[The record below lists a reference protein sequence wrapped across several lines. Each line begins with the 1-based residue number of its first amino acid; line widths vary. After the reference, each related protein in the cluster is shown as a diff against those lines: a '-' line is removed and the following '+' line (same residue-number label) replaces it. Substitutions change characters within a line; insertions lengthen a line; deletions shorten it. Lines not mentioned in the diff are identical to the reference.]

1 MFMKKALYP
10 FIIIYSFIFLNVL
23 FSNDVPMKNIKMKL
37 YEFNNVQ
44 YISGLEFAKEQ
55 NIRAIF
61 YKDKE
66 KLELRF
72 PKNKITISP
81 HSSYIKVDD
90 KIFHMY
96 LPVIYDNKDFF
107 IPAQPFMNIL
117 NNTNLPNAAIDSSE
131 KYVIAKA
138 PLYNVS
144 GVQVINKING
154 AVIKI
159 KTEKQ
164 FSKNGISASITSAGW
179 LNITIAGALIDSLNI
194 VNSKVNY
201 PFMRIRAIQ
210 SPESAQVSFL
220 LKVKADDYEIDTNN
234 GEIVVTLRMATAE
247 NANRIKELK
256 NKWLLDTI
264 VIDAGH
270 GGKDPGAVGKGGI
283 LEKTITLDVAKKLG
297 RMIEREMGVN
307 VVYTR
312 DEDVFIP
319 LWKRTKIA
327 NDSGGKVFISIH
339 ANSSPNSRSAKGFE
353 TFLLRP
359 GKTKDAIDVAAR
371 ENAVIQLEEKVHDY
385 KESSSENLIL
395 ATMAQRSFMKESEYL
410 AAQIQKELDRV
421 LTTPNR
427 GVKQAGFHVLVG
439 ASMPNVLVELGFISN
454 REEAK
459 LLGRSSY
466 RRKIARSIFDALVN
480 FKDKYETPLII
491 E

>member
-1 MFMKKALYP
+1 MRKSIYL
-10 FIIIYSFIFLNVL
+10 IILL
-23 FSNDVPMKNIKMKL
+23 FTFYFFNIGLSSDIPMKNVKIKIH
-37 YEFNNVQ
+37 EFDGVR
-44 YISGLEFAKEQ
+44 YISGLEFAETQ
-55 NIRAIF
+55 NIRTIF

-72 PKNKITISP
+72 PDSKVTISP

-96 LPVIYDNKDFF
+96 LPVIYDDKDFF
-107 IPAQPFMNIL
+107 IPAKPFMEIL

-131 KYVIAKA
+131 EYIVSTA
-138 PLYNVS
+138 PLYNIKNVKI
-144 GVQVINKING
+144 VNKVNG
-154 AVIKI
+154 AIIKMP
-159 KTEKQ
+159 TEKQ
-164 FSKNGISASITSAGW
+164 FSESGISASITRGGW
-179 LNITIAGALIDSLNI
+179 LNMTIAGALIDSAGI
-194 VNSKVNY
+194 VNSPIEY
-201 PFMRIRAIQ
+201 PIMRVRAIQ
-210 SPESAQVSFL
+210 SQESAQISFM
-220 LKVKADDYEIDTNN
+220 LKAKVDDYEINAGPN
-234 GEIVVTLRMATAE
+234 EISITLRMATAE
-247 NANRIKELK
+247 NADRIKNMR

-270 GGKDPGAVGKGGI
+270 GGKDPGAVGKGGL

-312 DEDVFIP
+312 QEDVFIP

-327 NDSGGKVFISIH
+327 NDSGGKVFLSIH
-339 ANSSPNSRSAKGFE
+339 VNASPSSRSAKGFE

-371 ENAVIQLEEKVHDY
+371 ENGVIQLEEKNHEY
-385 KESSSENLIL
+385 KESSNENLIL
-395 ATMAQRSFMKESEYL
+395 ATMAQSSFMKESEFL
-410 AAQIQKELDRV
+410 AAEIQRQLDRV
-421 LTTPNR
+421 LSTPNR

-439 ASMPNVLVELGFISN
+439 ASMPNVLIELGFISN

-466 RRKIARSIFDALVN
+466 RRKMARAIFDALVN
-480 FKDKYETPLII
+480 FKDKYETPLIVN
-491 E
+491 